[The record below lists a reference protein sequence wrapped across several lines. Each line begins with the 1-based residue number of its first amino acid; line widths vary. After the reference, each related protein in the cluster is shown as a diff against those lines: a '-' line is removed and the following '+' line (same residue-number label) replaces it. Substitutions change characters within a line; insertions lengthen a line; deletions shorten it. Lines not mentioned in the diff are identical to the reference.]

1 MKRFINLCVY
11 SLFALLP
18 SLAQPAGGFGGVQ
31 KQAKIETSQV
41 WKDVNYA
48 GDGKAYHTCDIYL
61 PKQQKDSYPVVIHI
75 YGSAW
80 FNNNGKGMADIGTIV
95 RSLLDAG
102 YAVVCPNHRSS
113 ADAQWPAQLHDIRA
127 VVRFVRGEA
136 QKYHFDPSFI
146 ATSGFSSGGHLSSTM
161 ATTNGMKT
169 ATVGSVTL
177 DLEGSGLQQLL
188 ETLKFSKLRCEKL
201 SDPELL
207 VQKLSY
213 IMQTVRD
220 DPGKCTS
227 DCSAKAYDLL
237 MYLHYLLDMTSENA
251 DSQKLAQISPV
262 IRYIDMNYR
271 SEMTLEQLS
280 GLIQISPQYLC
291 RLFKDCYKMRP
302 FEYLARK
309 RIQQAKLMLV
319 EDGYSVNEVAQLV
332 GYNDC
337 SYFCSVFKKYE
348 SISPAEFR
356 TLNCGEEK

>member
-1 MKRFINLCVY
+1 MTTYCYPVHNDGGTLPIYVSGIGVREIITPVRRNCGYPFFQIVFCLNGSGKLVTPEKKMNIHKGSIVFIPARFIHDFVPADNAWQ
-11 SLFALLP
+11 LF
-18 SLAQPAGGFGGVQ
+18 
-31 KQAKIETSQV
+31 
-41 WKDVNYA
+41 
-48 GDGKAYHTCDIYL
+48 
-61 PKQQKDSYPVVIHI
+61 
-75 YGSAW
+75 
-80 FNNNGKGMADIGTIV
+80 
-95 RSLLDAG
+95 
-102 YAVVCPNHRSS
+102 
-113 ADAQWPAQLHDIRA
+113 
-127 VVRFVRGEA
+127 
-136 QKYHFDPSFI
+136 
-146 ATSGFSSGGHLSSTM
+146 
-161 ATTNGMKT
+161 
-169 ATVGSVTL
+169 TL

-188 ETLKFSKLRCEKL
+188 EALKFSKLRCEKL

-262 IRYIDMNYR
+262 IKYIDMNYR

-319 EDGYSVNEVAQLV
+319 EDGYSANEVAQLV